1 MRKLITGFSML
12 LLSAAAVIICPQ
24 KTYATE
30 IMLAPSMID
39 MGIPSQS
46 AVDTTYLAPAVADT
60 SVPAVDPSLTYIDVD
75 ITNQTLTYFVN
86 GAVVL
91 STPCVTG
98 SPGRSTPRGLFHI
111 NSCIPGK
118 YLNGPTWH
126 VWVDRWMRFAG
137 GCGIHDAT
145 WRKSFGGNIYKT
157 NGSHGCVNIPHD
169 QALALYNMVGVGTTV
184 YVH

>member
-1 MRKLITGFSML
+1 MRKIITGFSAL
-12 LLSAAAVIICPQ
+12 LLTVAAVLIFPQ

-30 IMLAPSMID
+30 IMLAPTTID
-39 MGIPSQS
+39 MGIPSQPDFDS
-46 AVDTTYLAPAVADT
+46 TYSVPAVDT
-60 SVPAVDPSLTYIDVD
+60 SVPAAGPGLTYIDVD
-75 ITNQTLTYFVN
+75 IANQMLTYFVN

-98 SPGRSTPRGLFHI
+98 SPGRSTPRGIFQI

-126 VWVDRWMRFAG
+126 VWVNRWMRFAG

-157 NGSHGCVNIPHD
+157 NGSHGCVNIPYD